1 MQFNLI
7 IEIINTVCH
16 MLHFFP
22 ELAFISRRKEAAVK
36 MKAYDVVWCWQ
47 ENSLC
52 ETSISD
58 GVIINCYTLL
68 LFHFVQMNSTFV
80 DNDTLSSLLHLYRQ
94 CKERGETVSLSLDT
108 RWMVVLKFA
117 SYILTLSLSWI
128 FFLPSGMEITLL
140 HFLSNPLWI
149 QMSEMSFQ
157 KTEIQ

>member
-16 MLHFFP
+16 MLHFF
-22 ELAFISRRKEAAVK
+22 LKWLSFLTGRKLLSK
-36 MKAYDVVWCWQ
+36 WKLMMFVWCWQ

-68 LFHFVQMNSTFV
+68 LFHFVQMNSTIV

-149 QMSEMSFQ
+149 QMSEMSYQ